1 MLYEHVLQYAVAGV
15 LTISTNVQIKHA
27 ADAHVDHSEETL
39 VLFLELLLVKD
50 LNCENTLVGRAPV
63 ILISVLVSRH
73 MPVRSATYMSKLS
86 FQYGLSVFLI
96 TPVVLV
102 CSPPIVA
109 TANGSGK
116 PIHVHGEP
124 TSCLAR
130 VWQGSP
136 LTKDISLVQTIGS
149 DDCDV
154 C

>member
-1 MLYEHVLQYAVAGV
+1 M

-27 ADAHVDHSEETL
+27 ADAHVDHSKETL

-50 LNCENTLVGRAPV
+50 LNCEYTFISCAPV
-63 ILISVLVSRH
+63 TFVSVLLRRIMS
-73 MPVRSATYMSKLS
+73 VRCRTYMSKLS

-116 PIHVHGEP
+116 PLRIHGKP
-124 TSCLAR
+124 TSCL
-130 VWQGSP
+130 VWEMQGLP
-136 LTKDISLVQTIGS
+136 LTKDISLV
-149 DDCDV
+149 
-154 C
+154 